1 MMKYPEVWDL
11 ASIFKGGSTS
21 EEFKQFVQE
30 TDRLLAE
37 LDRSLG
43 DSDASIDQL
52 EKHLHN
58 AQDYMQRT
66 RQAGAFISCL
76 TAQDV
81 KDKQATLWLG
91 KITEQS
97 TKLQTIWG
105 ALEEELGTLT
115 EEQWN
120 GLVTRSSLMGV
131 AFNLE
136 ERRQLVKEKLPPAEE
151 KIAAELAIDGYHAWG
166 NVYNEA
172 VGRMQIPFEEN
183 GEEKLLSAGQLQNR
197 LNSPD
202 RTVRQRAFDASEQA
216 WQKESDLF
224 ASTLN
229 HLAGF
234 RLNLYRAR
242 GWDNVLKEPLAIN
255 RMKEETL
262 QTMWETITENKPR
275 LYQFMERKAS
285 LLGVKKL
292 ALHDVHA
299 PLPVKGDASISYE
312 DACDLIIKHFKT
324 FSPKLA
330 TFTEGALRDGWVEA
344 EDRAGKRPG
353 GFCTSFPLSKQ
364 SRIFMTYD
372 GTMANVATL
381 AHELGHAYHGYC
393 LKEMDPLAQ
402 RYAMNVAETASTFAE
417 TIIADALVKE
427 APAED
432 VKLALLENKISRS
445 LAFFMNIH
453 ARFLFETRF
462 YEARKEKLL
471 SAEELNQLMEEAQQ
485 EAYGN
490 QLDSYSP
497 TFWASKLHF
506 HITGVPFYNFPYTFG
521 FLFSLGIYKKALEAG
536 RSFEDDYIALLQ
548 DTASMEVE
556 ELAQKHLQAD
566 LTAKKFW
573 QDAIDLVLAD
583 VDEFMELTEGI
594 SKVGF

>member
-1 MMKYPEVWDL
+1 MKYPEVWDL
-11 ASIFKGGSTS
+11 DSIFKGGSKSS
-21 EEFKQFVQE
+21 EFTQFIKE
-30 TDRLLAE
+30 TDRLLA
-37 LDRSLG
+37 DVA
-43 DSDASIDQL
+43 DSIGEEITLDQL
-52 EKHLHN
+52 EQVIHTIQL
-58 AQDYMQRT
+58 QMQRT
-66 RQAGAFISCL
+66 RQASAFVSCL

-81 KDKQATLWLG
+81 KDKEATLWQG
-91 KITEQS
+91 KITEQA
-97 TKLQTIWG
+97 TKLQNIWG
-105 ALEEELGTLT
+105 VIEDFLGELSV
-115 EEQWN
+115 EQWN
-120 GLVTRSSLMGV
+120 DFISRPSLSGV

-136 ERRQLVKEKLPPAEE
+136 ERRMQVKEKLSPNEE
-151 KIAAELAIDGYHAWG
+151 KLAAQLAIDGYHAWG
-166 NVYNEA
+166 NVYNAA

-183 GEEKLLSAGQLQNR
+183 GQEKLLSAGQLQNR
-197 LNSPD
+197 LNSSD
-202 RTVRQRAFDASEQA
+202 RTVREQA
-216 WQKESDLF
+216 AGAFEKAWEKEADLF

-234 RLNLYRAR
+234 RLNLYEAR

-262 QTMWETITENKPR
+262 DAMWSTITDNKPKF
-275 LYQFMERKAS
+275 YEFMDRKAQ

-299 PLPVKGDASISYE
+299 PLPVEEDTTISYE
-312 DACDLIIKHFKT
+312 DACDLIIKHFKP

-330 TFTEGALRDGWVEA
+330 SFTEGALRDGWIEA

-381 AHELGHAYHGYC
+381 AHELGHAYHSHC
-393 LKEMDPLAQ
+393 LKDMDPLAQ

-417 TIIADALVKE
+417 TIIADALVNE
-427 APAED
+427 AEAED
-432 VKLALLENKISRS
+432 VKLSLLENKISRS

-471 SAEELNQLMEEAQQ
+471 SVNELNSLMEEAQK

-490 QLDSYSP
+490 QLSTYSP

-521 FLFSLGIYKKALEAG
+521 FLFSLGIYKKALDTG

-548 DTASMEVE
+548 DTASMTVE
-556 ELAQKHLQAD
+556 DLASKHLDVD
-566 LTAKKFW
+566 LTSKEFW
-573 QDAIDLVLAD
+573 QEAIDLILVD
-583 VDEFMELTEGI
+583 VDEFMELT
-594 SKVGF
+594 KNR